1 MCANACTMH
10 SADTCVFRD
19 PYMGK
24 RPEEKTEVMGS
35 MPEPARERERQDLG
49 ESSSSQLK

>member
-1 MCANACTMH
+1 MHANACTMR

-24 RPEEKTEVMGS
+24 RPRIVEDK
-35 MPEPARERERQDLG
+35 QII
-49 ESSSSQLK
+49 